1 MPAKKK
7 PESEKAAPLSA
18 TVPNRLQNRL
28 REEMQVRGETSFSSM
43 VTEAI
48 QFWVDV
54 ALDGK
59 EPPEHAAPKADRSLD
74 EELERFKGFSS
85 SKFV

>member
-7 PESEKAAPLSA
+7 PESEKKGSLSA
-18 TVPNRLQNRL
+18 TVPNRLLDRISEDMEANGQTN
-28 REEMQVRGETSFSSM
+28 FSGK
-43 VTEAI
+43 VAEII

-59 EPPEHAAPKADRSLD
+59 EPPMRTAVGDDKAIDDDLA
-74 EELERFKGFSS
+74 RFKDFSS

>member
-1 MPAKKK
+1 MPARKK

-18 TVPNRLQNRL
+18 TVPNRLQARI
-28 REEMQVRGETSFSSM
+28 REEMQARGEASFSAM

-59 EPPEHAAPKADRSLD
+59 EPPERPASGADKAID
-74 EELERFKGFSS
+74 EELARFKGFSS
-85 SKFV
+85 SPFV

>member
-18 TVPNRLQNRL
+18 TVPKRLQDRV
-28 REEMQVRGETSFSSM
+28 REEMLARGESSFSAL

-59 EPPEHAAPKADRSLD
+59 EPPERYASGPDKSLED
-74 EELERFKGFSS
+74 ELARFKGFSS
-85 SKFV
+85 SPFV